1 MKKFISVLL
10 CMIMLF
16 SVGAVGSTSAFAA
29 EKQAVLSSAAPMAYN
44 PGNTEAERS
53 GFSKAFHDF
62 TNALAEIFT
71 QILNLVLNMMGF
83 DIGDFLE

>member
-16 SVGAVGSTSAFAA
+16 SVGAAGSTSAFAA
-29 EKQAVLSSAAPMAYN
+29 QKQTAVCSVAPMAYN
-44 PGNTEAERS
+44 PGNTEAERT
-53 GFSKAFHDF
+53 GLSKVIHDF
-62 TNALAEIFT
+62 TNAVAEIFT
-71 QILNLVLNMMGF
+71 QILNIVLTMMGF